1 MDENIRLYNITCFS
15 FMKRHTLYL
24 FSWLLLLSITSLK
37 AQIVNYDDLERRDHI
52 AYLKGES
59 KPFTGKAKALH
70 KNGTVKQEITFVN
83 GVKEGAYMTWY
94 ASGKKESI
102 KYYKDNKLEGAVIT
116 WYENGSYE
124 RKVEFLNNKKHGK
137 FESFYENGQLK
148 ETGAYVNGKKTG
160 VGVGYYENGQKE
172 SEGNWVDDAED
183 GLHTSWFKTGK
194 KSSEIRYKNGQQVD
208 AKYWAEDGHLMSAD
222 EVQKMLKDLQNR
234 NLMQVWQNQ
243 QSGD

>member
-1 MDENIRLYNITCFS
+1 MDENKHQNIKLNLNY
-15 FMKRHTLYL
+15 MKRHT
-24 FSWLLLLSITSLK
+24 FLLLSCVLMLSITRLQ

-83 GVKEGAYMTWY
+83 GVKEGAYMTWFP
-94 ASGKKESI
+94 SGKKESI

-137 FESFYENGQLK
+137 FESFYENGQVK
-148 ETGAYVNGKKTG
+148 EGGIYVNGKKSGLST
-160 VGVGYYENGQKE
+160 GYYENGQKE
-172 SEGNWVDDAED
+172 SEGMWVDDAED

-194 KSSEIRYKNGQQVD
+194 KSNEIRYKNGQQVD
-208 AKYWAEDGHLMSAD
+208 AKYWAEDGHLMSAA
-222 EVQKMLKDLQNR
+222 EVQKMLKELQNA